1 MKNYEKVLAEAIR
14 IEHEQDKDK
23 VYIVFEVKD
32 EKFKQ
37 LVKTSWS
44 KDIEYKL
51 INKYLIESEGEE

>member
-1 MKNYEKVLAEAIR
+1 MKNYEKILAEAIR
-14 IEHEQDKDK
+14 VEHDDKTDK
-23 VYIVFEVKD
+23 IYIVFEVKD

-51 INKYLIESEGEE
+51 INKYLVESEEGK